1 MNHWIEEH
9 YEELKKIC
17 QHISH
22 ETDVDDLFHSC
33 LEQFLRNK
41 NTINIP
47 DDKQKIY
54 FFTRLVKNNYNSVTS
69 NYHYE
74 YRRMKFSP
82 IQDIEKPQEIPTDE
96 VTIEWVR
103 NELNEM
109 KKTDQWYY
117 GRLFELY
124 LEGGGSIVELSK
136 KTTIPV
142 NSVSRDINKVRKI
155 LRKKR
160 NELWM

>member
-1 MNHWIEEH
+1 
-9 YEELKKIC
+9 
-17 QHISH
+17 
-22 ETDVDDLFHSC
+22 
-33 LEQFLRNK
+33 
-41 NTINIP
+41 
-47 DDKQKIY
+47 
-54 FFTRLVKNNYNSVTS
+54 
-69 NYHYE
+69 
-74 YRRMKFSP
+74 MKFSP
-82 IQDIEKPQEIPTDE
+82 IQDIEVPQEIPTDQ
-96 VTIEWVR
+96 VTIEWVK

>member
-74 YRRMKFSP
+74 YRRMKFTEL
-82 IQDIEKPQEIPTDE
+82 QDVEKPQEIPTDE
-96 VTIEWVR
+96 ITIEWVKK
-103 NELNEM
+103 ELNEM

>member
-1 MNHWIEEH
+1 
-9 YEELKKIC
+9 
-17 QHISH
+17 
-22 ETDVDDLFHSC
+22 
-33 LEQFLRNK
+33 
-41 NTINIP
+41 
-47 DDKQKIY
+47 
-54 FFTRLVKNNYNSVTS
+54 
-69 NYHYE
+69 
-74 YRRMKFSP
+74 MKFSP
-82 IQDIEKPQEIPTDE
+82 IQDVERTEEIPTDE
-96 VTIEWVR
+96 ITIEWVR

>member
-1 MNHWIEEH
+1 
-9 YEELKKIC
+9 
-17 QHISH
+17 
-22 ETDVDDLFHSC
+22 
-33 LEQFLRNK
+33 
-41 NTINIP
+41 
-47 DDKQKIY
+47 
-54 FFTRLVKNNYNSVTS
+54 
-69 NYHYE
+69 
-74 YRRMKFSP
+74 MKFSP
-82 IQDIEKPQEIPTDE
+82 IQDIEKPQEIPTNE
-96 VTIEWVR
+96 VTIEWVK